1 MPKKSK
7 RKSTEAA
14 IELLDT
20 SVQEEDAAP
29 DEDVERQELPGEYS
43 ARRTCL
49 TLTLTLLSRRFFSS
63 LCSHHRPALP
73 TCRRRSAPSPRAAD
87 TDCRGDAWPGR
98 Q

>member
-49 TLTLTLLSRRFFSS
+49 TLSLTLLSRRFFSS
-63 LCSHHRPALP
+63 PITVQPPQPA
-73 TCRRRSAPSPRAAD
+73 AAAVPPVQQQPILTAVD
-87 TDCRGDAWPGR
+87 FFARVVS
-98 Q
+98 